1 MGRFQD
7 GDSAAFETLYLRY
20 RGALYR
26 YFVRQ
31 VARSA
36 VDDLFQDVWLGVIK
50 GRARYRPEAPFS
62 AYLYRIA
69 HNVLVDH
76 YRREGRA
83 PPLTSAE
90 HLELP
95 DPGTGPERD
104 FTQAELRA
112 TISRALSDLPAAQRE
127 AFLLHE
133 EAGLTLEQIAKVVGT
148 GRETIKSRLRYA
160 LNRLRRDLLE
170 SEPADARQA

>member
-7 GDSAAFETLYLRY
+7 GDSAAFETLYLRH
-20 RGALYR
+20 RGALYH

-76 YRREGRA
+76 YRREGRS
-83 PPLTSAE
+83 PQLTSAE

-95 DPGTGPERD
+95 DPGAKRPERD
-104 FTQAELRA
+104 RPQHS
-112 TISRALSDLPAAQRE
+112 SRP
-127 AFLLHE
+127 
-133 EAGLTLEQIAKVVGT
+133 V
-148 GRETIKSRLRYA
+148 
-160 LNRLRRDLLE
+160 
-170 SEPADARQA
+170 